1 MKTNPIKLEKKLKL
15 KFSDQKIFIK
25 SLTHKSFDSIN
36 NNEKIEFL
44 GDRVLGLI
52 IAKKLLELYPD
63 EKEGVLDK
71 KFASLVNKKKCL
83 EIAKKIELEKYILVL
98 NPKNKKIE
106 IEDKIVADCLE
117 ALIGA
122 IYLDKGL
129 NFTEKFILNLWSE
142 HITASVIT
150 QIDAKTKLQ
159 EYSLKI
165 FKVLPIYKLIS
176 NTGPRHKPLFKVA
189 VKLKNTK
196 FFTAEGTSKKD
207 AEQNAASLCLQDIFK
222 KMNWDDSAYLVSKN
236 RYSEN
241 SIIAEVFTENHGKI
255 SGIIFG
261 GTSKKIKNYLQI
273 GNKIY
278 VNYNSKSV
286 TRIGYFKIEILKA
299 LTPLYFDQNQKLSC
313 ITSAMHLIKLLTAE
327 AQSNK
332 EIFKLIDKFFEILN
346 SENWIQKYIF
356 WELELLKLLGYDLE
370 LKTMAEKEI
379 VDSEV
384 NYYVKSSTEKKS
396 IPNFLIDEND
406 MDINLNNLLKGLKL
420 VSDYLE
426 KSILKPNN
434 LNLPTSRTHFI
445 NLLK

>member
-1 MKTNPIKLEKKLKL
+1 
-15 KFSDQKIFIK
+15 
-25 SLTHKSFDSIN
+25 
-36 NNEKIEFL
+36 
-44 GDRVLGLI
+44 
-52 IAKKLLELYPD
+52 
-63 EKEGVLDK
+63 
-71 KFASLVNKKKCL
+71 
-83 EIAKKIELEKYILVL
+83 
-98 NPKNKKIE
+98 
-106 IEDKIVADCLE
+106 
-117 ALIGA
+117 
-122 IYLDKGL
+122 
-129 NFTEKFILNLWSE
+129 
-142 HITASVIT
+142 
-150 QIDAKTKLQ
+150 
-159 EYSLKI
+159 
-165 FKVLPIYKLIS
+165 
-176 NTGPRHKPLFKVA
+176 
-189 VKLKNTK
+189 
-196 FFTAEGTSKKD
+196 
-207 AEQNAASLCLQDIFK
+207 
-222 KMNWDDSAYLVSKN
+222 MNWDDSAYLVSKN

-299 LTPLYFDQNQKLSC
+299 LTPLYFDENQKLSC

-332 EIFKLIDKFFEILN
+332 EIFKLIDKFFEILT
-346 SENWIQKYIF
+346 SDNWIQKYIF

-370 LKTMAEKEI
+370 LKTIVEKEI

-396 IPNFLIDEND
+396 IPNFLIDENNID
-406 MDINLNNLLKGLKL
+406 VSLKNLLKGLKL

-434 LNLPTSRTHFI
+434 LNLPTSRTNFI

>member
-1 MKTNPIKLEKKLKL
+1 
-15 KFSDQKIFIK
+15 
-25 SLTHKSFDSIN
+25 
-36 NNEKIEFL
+36 
-44 GDRVLGLI
+44 
-52 IAKKLLELYPD
+52 
-63 EKEGVLDK
+63 
-71 KFASLVNKKKCL
+71 
-83 EIAKKIELEKYILVL
+83 
-98 NPKNKKIE
+98 
-106 IEDKIVADCLE
+106 
-117 ALIGA
+117 
-122 IYLDKGL
+122 
-129 NFTEKFILNLWSE
+129 
-142 HITASVIT
+142 
-150 QIDAKTKLQ
+150 
-159 EYSLKI
+159 
-165 FKVLPIYKLIS
+165 
-176 NTGPRHKPLFKVA
+176 
-189 VKLKNTK
+189 
-196 FFTAEGTSKKD
+196 
-207 AEQNAASLCLQDIFK
+207 
-222 KMNWDDSAYLVSKN
+222 MNWDDSAYLVSKN

-299 LTPLYFDQNQKLSC
+299 LTPLYFDKNQKLSC

-332 EIFKLIDKFFEILN
+332 EIFKLIDKFFEILTYD
-346 SENWIQKYIF
+346 NWIQRYIF

-370 LKTMAEKEI
+370 LKNMVEKEI
-379 VDSEV
+379 INNET
-384 NYYVKSSTEKKS
+384 NYYVKSSTEKKN
-396 IPNFLIDEND
+396 IPNFLIDEN
-406 MDINLNNLLKGLKL
+406 NLDVNLKNLLKGLKL

>member
-1 MKTNPIKLEKKLKL
+1 
-15 KFSDQKIFIK
+15 
-25 SLTHKSFDSIN
+25 
-36 NNEKIEFL
+36 
-44 GDRVLGLI
+44 
-52 IAKKLLELYPD
+52 
-63 EKEGVLDK
+63 
-71 KFASLVNKKKCL
+71 
-83 EIAKKIELEKYILVL
+83 
-98 NPKNKKIE
+98 
-106 IEDKIVADCLE
+106 
-117 ALIGA
+117 
-122 IYLDKGL
+122 
-129 NFTEKFILNLWSE
+129 
-142 HITASVIT
+142 
-150 QIDAKTKLQ
+150 
-159 EYSLKI
+159 
-165 FKVLPIYKLIS
+165 
-176 NTGPRHKPLFKVA
+176 
-189 VKLKNTK
+189 
-196 FFTAEGTSKKD
+196 
-207 AEQNAASLCLQDIFK
+207 
-222 KMNWDDSAYLVSKN
+222 MNWDDSAYLVSKN

-299 LTPLYFDQNQKLSC
+299 LTPLYFDENQKLSC
-313 ITSAMHLIKLLTAE
+313 ITSAMHLVKLLTAE

-332 EIFKLIDKFFEILN
+332 EIFKLIDKFFEILT
-346 SENWIQKYIF
+346 SDNWIQKYIF

-370 LKTMAEKEI
+370 LKNMAEKEI

-396 IPNFLIDEND
+396 IPNFLIDEN
-406 MDINLNNLLKGLKL
+406 NLDVNLKNLLKGLKL

>member
-1 MKTNPIKLEKKLKL
+1 
-15 KFSDQKIFIK
+15 
-25 SLTHKSFDSIN
+25 
-36 NNEKIEFL
+36 
-44 GDRVLGLI
+44 
-52 IAKKLLELYPD
+52 
-63 EKEGVLDK
+63 
-71 KFASLVNKKKCL
+71 
-83 EIAKKIELEKYILVL
+83 
-98 NPKNKKIE
+98 
-106 IEDKIVADCLE
+106 
-117 ALIGA
+117 
-122 IYLDKGL
+122 
-129 NFTEKFILNLWSE
+129 
-142 HITASVIT
+142 
-150 QIDAKTKLQ
+150 
-159 EYSLKI
+159 
-165 FKVLPIYKLIS
+165 
-176 NTGPRHKPLFKVA
+176 
-189 VKLKNTK
+189 
-196 FFTAEGTSKKD
+196 
-207 AEQNAASLCLQDIFK
+207 
-222 KMNWDDSAYLVSKN
+222 MNWDDSAYLVSKN

-406 MDINLNNLLKGLKL
+406 MDVNLNNLLKGLKL
-420 VSDYLE
+420 VSDYL
-426 KSILKPNN
+426 
-434 LNLPTSRTHFI
+434 
-445 NLLK
+445 